1 MTPDDRLVGWW
12 RDRKVRQTLEDL
24 REFASIANDLIP
36 RGYDEFMADRV
47 LQVAGEAII
56 TRIGE
61 AANRLPEAFQKDFPE
76 VPWRQII
83 DMRNRLVHHY
93 EVTDP
98 DQVWTALEESLPEF
112 MQALGLTPPNDPG
125 DSPDSAVNQGG

>member
-1 MTPDDRLVGWW
+1 MTPARYDPDERVNSWW
-12 RDRKVRQTLEDL
+12 HDRKVRETLEDL
-24 REFASIANDLIP
+24 KDFATLANDLVT
-36 RGYDEFMADRV
+36 RGYEIFMADRV

-56 TRIGE
+56 TRVGE
-61 AANRLPEAFQKDFPE
+61 AANRLPDGFQKDFPE
-76 VPWRQII
+76 IPWRQII

-112 MQALGLTPPNDPG
+112 IRALGLESFD
-125 DSPDSAVNQGG
+125 QEGGPAG

>member
-1 MTPDDRLVGWW
+1 MTSDDRLVGWW

-24 REFASIANDLIP
+24 REFDSIARDLIT

-61 AANRLPEAFQKDFPE
+61 AANRLPEVFQNDFPE

-98 DQVWTALEESLPEF
+98 DQVWTALHESLPEF
-112 MQALGLTPPNDPG
+112 IQALGLTPPDDPG
-125 DSPDSAVNQGG
+125 DSPDSAVSQAG

>member
-1 MTPDDRLVGWW
+1 MTPDGRLVGWW

-24 REFASIANDLIP
+24 KEFATIANDLVT
-36 RGYDEFMADRV
+36 RGYDGFMSDRV

-56 TRIGE
+56 TRVGE
-61 AANRLPEAFQKDFPE
+61 AANRLPEAFQQDFPE
-76 VPWRQII
+76 IPWRQII

-112 MQALGLTPPNDPG
+112 IQALGLN
-125 DSPDSAVNQGG
+125 